1 VKVKGNVFNMGL
13 RQPHV
18 QEKDLPVSIVRPRAG
33 LRSFPNND
41 ISQCENEDE
50 LEPYTTIDK
59 ELEFYAPEVLEP
71 VEVFY

>member
-1 VKVKGNVFNMGL
+1 VFNMGL

-33 LRSFPNND
+33 LSLFPSDD
-41 ISQCENEDE
+41 IPQCKYKDE
-50 LEPYTTIDK
+50 LKPYAAVDE
-59 ELEFYAPEVLEP
+59 ELESYPPEALEP